1 MLFLPYNRDLK
12 EFSRLLRNNSTL
24 SEILLWNQLKAEKM
38 MGYQFNRQKPLDNYI
53 VDFYA
58 KRLNLVI
65 EIDGISHQFP
75 EVIVNDEK
83 RQKILEQMGL
93 NFLRFTEIE
102 VRKDM
107 NGVLKVIKDYIIDFE
122 FKNPEVK
129 PNRNIL

>member
-1 MLFLPYNRDLK
+1 
-12 EFSRLLRNNSTL
+12 
-24 SEILLWNQLKAEKM
+24 